1 MEKKFL
7 YIFSVQ
13 KITFHIFSDFYQ
25 LDITYLSN
33 KDKTSR
39 TSVLILKKIGH
50 PLQDSLFKFI
60 FCIRLLFSF
69 EHRIS
74 ITQEI

>member
-33 KDKTSR
+33 KDKTSL
-39 TSVLILKKIGH
+39 TFVFILKKNR
-50 PLQDSLFKFI
+50 PSLTRQPIKIYILYLFTS
-60 FCIRLLFSF
+60 LL
-69 EHRIS
+69 RA
-74 ITQEI
+74 